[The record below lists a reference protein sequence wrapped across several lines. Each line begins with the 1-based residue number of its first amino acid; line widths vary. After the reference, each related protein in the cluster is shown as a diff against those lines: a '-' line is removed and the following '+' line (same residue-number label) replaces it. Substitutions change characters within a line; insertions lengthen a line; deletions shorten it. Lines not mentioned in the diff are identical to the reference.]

1 MVRSI
6 KGQKRWNLVDES
18 KLYGKNVE
26 KRGKKMNCQ
35 KTDKQAMYDIFFGIF
50 LCVQNF
56 ILPVFFD
63 FYDILFIG
71 KHRVG
76 MLFLYFF
83 FPFYVSY
90 IYWDKG
96 KWGKVFSLF
105 TFLVNVYYIKIF
117 YLIV

>member
-1 MVRSI
+1 
-6 KGQKRWNLVDES
+6 
-18 KLYGKNVE
+18 
-26 KRGKKMNCQ
+26 MNCQ

-96 KWGKVFSLF
+96 KWGKARIPEFSEGWLEISLF
-105 TFLVNVYYIKIF
+105 ARTDAEPD
-117 YLIV
+117 